1 MTTLTVFFI
10 ALYYLAEQYRTEKVL
25 ESFIVLYVITGL
37 VSGYYSAR
45 FYKMMS
51 VTKTQQNT
59 QLFSFDFPINSSKSI
74 CNNWL
79 GRILDQIN
87 SSDISLASWNSDSSL
102 HWSGVQL
109 LAGRL
114 FECSRF
120 WCYFQ
125 ALFHVVRDSDSSNI
139 PRIDNWI

>member
-51 VTKTQQNT
+51 VQK
-59 QLFSFDFPINSSKSI
+59 
-74 CNNWL
+74 
-79 GRILDQIN
+79 
-87 SSDISLASWNSDSSL
+87 
-102 HWSGVQL
+102 
-109 LAGRL
+109 
-114 FECSRF
+114 
-120 WCYFQ
+120 
-125 ALFHVVRDSDSSNI
+125 
-139 PRIDNWI
+139 